1 MKIETEKTGENKS
14 MIEKTRGNDNLN
26 KKVFDT
32 EIQLWYNNKAR

>member
-14 MIEKTRGNDNLN
+14 IVEETRANDNLN

-32 EIQLWYNNKAR
+32 EKQLWYNNKAR